1 MTVSQTLPSA
11 VASVPDSA
19 LGLELIMWSAFRV
32 NRRILPDGD
41 CIANLAGFSRP
52 DADRPDEI
60 ADVDAENSLETVD
73 TEDPPAELETMLSAL
88 AGRENTDGEIR
99 PLTPASLLIDEDD
112 GEEGCCRTANT
123 KVLLTASLAHWG
135 CMIYK
140 S

>member
-19 LGLELIMWSAFRV
+19 LELELIMWSAFRV

-60 ADVDAENSLETVD
+60 ADVDAENSLETV
-73 TEDPPAELETMLSAL
+73 

-112 GEEGCCRTANT
+112 GEEGCCRTAKT